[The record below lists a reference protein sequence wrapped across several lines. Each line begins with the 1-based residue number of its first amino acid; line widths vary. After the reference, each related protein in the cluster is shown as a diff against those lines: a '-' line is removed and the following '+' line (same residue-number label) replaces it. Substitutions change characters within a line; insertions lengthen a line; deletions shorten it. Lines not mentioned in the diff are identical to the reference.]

1 LVCWQMWLYLS
12 PLLIV
17 KPKQSVAH
25 RSPPCR
31 INSIRGNQSA
41 LIRYRP

>member
-1 LVCWQMWLYLS
+1 MLLDLS
-12 PLLIV
+12 PLPV
-17 KPKQSVAH
+17 VEPEQSSAH

-31 INSIRGNQSA
+31 INSARGNQSS

>member
-1 LVCWQMWLYLS
+1 MRLYLS
-12 PLLIV
+12 PLLFV
-17 KPKQSVAH
+17 EPEQSFAH

-31 INSIRGNQSA
+31 ISSGQGNQSA

>member
-1 LVCWQMWLYLS
+1 MRLYLS
-12 PLLIV
+12 PLLV
-17 KPKQSVAH
+17 VEPEQSFAH

-31 INSIRGNQSA
+31 INLAPGNQNS